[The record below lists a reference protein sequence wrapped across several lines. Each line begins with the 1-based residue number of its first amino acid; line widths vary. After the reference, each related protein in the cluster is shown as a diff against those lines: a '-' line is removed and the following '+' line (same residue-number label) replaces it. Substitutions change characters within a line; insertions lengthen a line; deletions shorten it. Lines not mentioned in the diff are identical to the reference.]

1 MSELIARWKFART
14 VRATLKLLPRDGN
27 IQGLLENLGTV
38 RGRPVIVLPKDDHD
52 DSVSGRW
59 YKTDVADYITS
70 DIDAAPSSEA
80 ITLCHEVGHIVLDHS
95 GSEHTLADTV
105 APDVDAGVAGRV
117 LAMRARHNYD
127 KKIEQEA
134 ERLGTILA
142 AEARRRQRVAQY
154 STDPISRR
162 LR

>member
-1 MSELIARWKFART
+1 MRRIIKRLKFDRT
-14 VRATLKLLPRDGN
+14 VRATLKLLPADGDVK
-27 IQGLLENLGTV
+27 GLLANLGAA

-52 DSVSGRW
+52 DATSGRW
-59 YKTDVADYITS
+59 YKTDAADYITS

-95 GSEHTLADTV
+95 GTEDTLLGTV
-105 APDVDAGVAGRV
+105 APDIEPGIAGRV

-127 KKIEQEA
+127 KGIEQEA

-142 AEARRRQRVAQY
+142 AEARRRQRVSQY
-154 STDPISRR
+154 SYDPVSRR